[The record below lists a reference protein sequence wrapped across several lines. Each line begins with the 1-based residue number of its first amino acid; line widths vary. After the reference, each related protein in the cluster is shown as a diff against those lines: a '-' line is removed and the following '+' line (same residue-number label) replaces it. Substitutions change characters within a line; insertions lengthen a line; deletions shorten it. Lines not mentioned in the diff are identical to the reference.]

1 MMNFPSLRKAGLC
14 RLLLSLGCGFGTAAS
29 LFVAPVRAE
38 STDYPS
44 RAVTIVVPWPAG
56 GTTDLAARKFAEP
69 LAKRLGESV
78 VIQNKP
84 GATGMVGAS
93 SVARSRPDGYTLLLA
108 SAETHAINPYTYDKL
123 PYDAA
128 KDFIPIAAFATNP
141 YAIVARADFPAA
153 TVKDLVAVV
162 KKSPGKYTYS
172 SAGLGSAS
180 QLVMEMFKR
189 EAGLQ
194 ILHIPFQGEAPAVTA
209 LMGGEVD
216 MMVLP
221 AGRAQVLAAGK
232 KIKVYAV
239 TTPQRFAGL
248 PNVPTLK
255 EDGYQNLQVANW
267 FSLMAPAQTP
277 KPVIDK
283 LSAAVNGILQ
293 DPQTGPML
301 ATLGL
306 GVFQPR
312 MTPVEFARFVA
323 KERERWGGVV
333 KEAKI
338 RVQKK

>member
-1 MMNFPSLRKAGLC
+1 MMKFPLLRKAGLY
-14 RLLLSLGCGFGTAAS
+14 RLLVSLGWGFGAAAS
-29 LFVAPVRAE
+29 LFVAPAGAA
-38 STDYPS
+38 SSDYPS

-84 GATGMVGAS
+84 GATGIVGAA
-93 SVARSRPDGYTLLLA
+93 SVAHSRPDGYTLLLA
-108 SAETHAINPYTYDKL
+108 SAETHAINPYTYGKL

-141 YAIVARADFPAA
+141 YSIVARANFPAA
-153 TVKDLVAVV
+153 TVKDLVEVV

-180 QLVMEMFKR
+180 QIVMEMFKR

-194 ILHIPFQGEAPAVTA
+194 ILHVPFQGEAPAVTA

-221 AGRAQVLAAGK
+221 AGRAQVLSSGK

-239 TTPQRFAGL
+239 TTPQRFPGL
-248 PNVPTLK
+248 PAVPTLK
-255 EDGYQNLQVANW
+255 EEGYQNLQVANW
-267 FSLMAPAQTP
+267 FSLMAPANTP
-277 KPVIDK
+277 KAVISK
-283 LSAAVNGILQ
+283 ISAAVNDILQ
-293 DPQTGPML
+293 DPHTEPML

-306 GVFQPR
+306 GVFQPS
-312 MTPVEFARFVA
+312 MTPSEFARFVA
-323 KERERWGGVV
+323 QERQRWGDVV
-333 KEAKI
+333 REAKI
-338 RVQKK
+338 RIQKK